1 MEHLIA
7 WLNAERG
14 RRQKLA
20 EALDIFP
27 SALSQWNQVPATRAT
42 EVSDF
47 TGIALHHLRPDV
59 FPVPAKEGAAA

>member
-1 MEHLIA
+1 MEQLTA

-20 EALDIFP
+20 EALEIFP

-42 EVSDF
+42 EVSAF
-47 TGIALHHLRPDV
+47 TGIPLHELRPDV
-59 FPVPAKEGAAA
+59 FPVPTKEGAAA

>member
-1 MEHLIA
+1 MDHLIA

-20 EALDIFP
+20 EALDIYQ

-42 EVSDF
+42 EVSNF
-47 TGIALHHLRPDV
+47 TGIPLHQLRPDV
-59 FPVPAKEGAAA
+59 FPAPAKEGAAA